1 MEDLQKAQDD
11 SMHQFYRET
20 QNEPRNWRIISQL
33 NYDIRENVKL
43 LSELGLGTPII
54 AAIRSKLEKARPV
67 QHDKNNRC
75 DVTSD

>member
-43 LSELGLGTPII
+43 LNDGNVYRIWVSVNDDHQEFE
-54 AAIRSKLEKARPV
+54 SKGKSNSGM
-67 QHDKNNRC
+67 QK
-75 DVTSD
+75 